1 MNVALLA
8 ALLAGLSAFVG
19 VGALAG
25 QFGTNHRKLVE
36 RAVAF
41 SRQRTDAPGGR
52 APRVELL
59 RPNALANSAALSGLL
74 GRYHW
79 AVDRG
84 LLLERAAVPMKVSE
98 YLLVVG
104 ASAVAVGIAAAVLSG
119 LPLVG
124 LAFAAATVIGFETWL
139 RGRARRRL
147 ALFEMQ
153 LPTALDVMS
162 TSLKSG
168 FSIMEAVA
176 TVSREMEAPLGA
188 EFARILNEAR
198 VGGSFQASLEKL
210 VERVKS
216 RDLRLVV
223 RALEVHRR
231 VGGDLAA
238 ILESVAATMR
248 EREALRGHVRALVAQ
263 QRFGAIVVGL
273 LPAWVVGFLFVA
285 DPEFISPLWE
295 EVAGRLM
302 LGGGILMEV
311 LAFFVMSRITR
322 IEV

>member
-1 MNVALLA
+1 MNTALVAALLA
-8 ALLAGLSAFVG
+8 ALSAFVG
-19 VGALAG
+19 VGALTG
-25 QFGTNHRKLVE
+25 QFGTNQRRVLE

-41 SRQRTDAPGGR
+41 TRQRPDAPGGR
-52 APRVELL
+52 PPRVELL
-59 RPNALANSAALSGLL
+59 RPDAVANGSALSGLL
-74 GRYHW
+74 RRFHW
-79 AVDRG
+79 AVNRA

-104 ASAVAVGIAAAVLSG
+104 ATAVVVAGAAAIASG
-119 LPLVG
+119 LPAVG
-124 LAFAAATVIGFETWL
+124 LGFAAATVVGWETWL
-139 RGRARRRL
+139 RGRARGRL
-147 ALFEMQ
+147 ALFEKQ

-176 TVSREMEAPLGA
+176 TVSREMEAPLST
-188 EFARILNEAR
+188 EFERILNEAR
-198 VGGSFQASLEKL
+198 IGGSFQASLDRM

-238 ILESVAATMR
+238 ILESVASTMR

-273 LPAWVVGFLFVA
+273 LPVWVVGFLFVF

-295 EVAGRLM
+295 ETAGRLM
-302 LGGGILMEV
+302 LAGGIGMEV
-311 LAFFVMSRITR
+311 VAFFVMSRITR